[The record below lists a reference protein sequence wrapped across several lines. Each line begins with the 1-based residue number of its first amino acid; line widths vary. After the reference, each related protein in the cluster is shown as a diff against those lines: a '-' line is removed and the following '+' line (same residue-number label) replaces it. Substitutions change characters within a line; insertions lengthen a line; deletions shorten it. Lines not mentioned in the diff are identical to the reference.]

1 MQSPGSRMGE
11 IRHHMATLL
20 ESVAELRRAIP
31 GLRVSIPAANE
42 RALRAIREA
51 IGRFGCGDGVEVR
64 LGGARGLLA
73 RADAAV
79 VASGTATLE
88 AALAGCPT
96 VLVYKVD
103 PVFAFVA
110 RRVIKGVRHIG
121 LAHVVAETAGV
132 ACPMPELLQEDFTA
146 GAVTAHLKSWL
157 TDSAANAAARRDLAA
172 TTALLGSGD
181 DSIERIV
188 RNLV

>member
-1 MQSPGSRMGE
+1 M
-11 IRHHMATLL
+11 
-20 ESVAELRRAIP
+20 
-31 GLRVSIPAANE
+31 
-42 RALRAIREA
+42 
-51 IGRFGCGDGVEVR
+51 EVR
-64 LGGARGLLA
+64 LGGARELLQ

-121 LAHVVAETAGV
+121 LANVVAEKAGM

-146 GAVTAHLKSWL
+146 DAVTAHLRPWL
-157 TDSAANAAARRDLAA
+157 TDPAANAAARRDLASV
-172 TTALLGSGD
+172 TALLGSGE

>member
-1 MQSPGSRMGE
+1 M
-11 IRHHMATLL
+11 
-20 ESVAELRRAIP
+20 
-31 GLRVSIPAANE
+31 
-42 RALRAIREA
+42 
-51 IGRFGCGDGVEVR
+51 
-64 LGGARGLLA
+64 
-73 RADAAV
+73 

-121 LAHVVAETAGV
+121 LANVVAEKAGV

-146 GAVTAHLKSWL
+146 AAVAERLRAWL
-157 TDSAANAAARRDLAA
+157 ADPAANAAARRDLAA
-172 TTALLGSGD
+172 AMALLDAGGD
-181 DSIERIV
+181 AVERIV